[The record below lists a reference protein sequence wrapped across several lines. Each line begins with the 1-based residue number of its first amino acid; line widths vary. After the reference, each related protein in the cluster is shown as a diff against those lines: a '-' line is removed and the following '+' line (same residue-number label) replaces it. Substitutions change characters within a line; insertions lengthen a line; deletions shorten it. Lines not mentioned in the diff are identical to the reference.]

1 MVWLNF
7 RDSVT
12 GEDWMDMKKS
22 SHKMELRMEED
33 TRIGYAERQ
42 LNLEQAEAS
51 FRYECA
57 MSGS

>member
-1 MVWLNF
+1 
-7 RDSVT
+7 
-12 GEDWMDMKKS
+12 MDMKKS
-22 SHKMELRMEED
+22 SHKMELWMEED